1 VSEFAPKVVVFS
13 CNWCFCT
20 GQDPAEML
28 NLKPDSNVRLVKTMC
43 SGRIEPAFVM
53 QALANGADGVMVVG
67 CPAGDCHYNSGNF
80 KTKRRM
86 TLLRNM
92 LTQMGV
98 EPERIKLE
106 WISSE
111 EGDKFKTS
119 VADFAKEMAKMGPLN
134 YDKEV
139 KKVAAAV

>member
-1 VSEFAPKVVVFS
+1 
-13 CNWCFCT
+13 
-20 GQDPAEML
+20 
-28 NLKPDSNVRLVKTMC
+28 MC

-67 CPAGDCHYNSGNF
+67 CPPGDCHYNSGNF

-86 TLLRNM
+86 TLLRSM

-106 WISSE
+106 WLSSAE
-111 EGDKFKTS
+111 SDKFKQA
-119 VADFAKEMAKMGPLN
+119 VADFTKDVAKLGPLN
-134 YDKEV
+134 FDKEV